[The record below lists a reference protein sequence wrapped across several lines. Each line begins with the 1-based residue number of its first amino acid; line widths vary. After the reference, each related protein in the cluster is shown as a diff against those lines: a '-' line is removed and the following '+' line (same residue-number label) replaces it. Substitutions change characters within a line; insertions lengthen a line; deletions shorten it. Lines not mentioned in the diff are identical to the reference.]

1 LLLAI
6 LILSLLSLWPPVL
19 LFPAVASHNNDK
31 DNSDENFEEDFEEED
46 SIQLCCTWG
55 MELDDGVLTYN
66 IDDDSSSEEQDAV
79 RSAIEEWDSKIDTLE
94 LEPVSSIKN
103 SNIKIEFQDNSE
115 RVIEGEEIAGQTITT
130 FDQDGLLEN
139 SKISISRSVQ
149 AYAFDPSTIEQ
160 IAKHE
165 IGHALGL
172 GHANFDGNLMA
183 ERVDDGTDNISECE
197 IKAVIETNYW
207 KLGNDNNVV
216 SDTSP
221 SFSIDDITTCDGQDE
236 S

>member
-1 LLLAI
+1 MLLGI
-6 LILSLLSLWPPVL
+6 LILSLISLWPPVL
-19 LFPAVASHNNDK
+19 IYQAVASHNNHK
-31 DNSDENFEEDFEEED
+31 DNSDENFEEDFEDED

-94 LEPVSSIKN
+94 FETVSSIKN
-103 SNIKIEFQDNSE
+103 SNIKIEFQDKSDK
-115 RVIEGEEIAGQTITT
+115 VIEGEEIAGQTITT

-139 SKISISRSVQ
+139 AEITISRSVQ
-149 AYAFDPSTIEQ
+149 AYGFDPSTIEQ

-183 ERVDDGTDNISECE
+183 EQVDDGTDNISDCE
-197 IKAVIETNYW
+197 IKAVIESNYW
-207 KLGNDNNVV
+207 KLGNYLNVD

-221 SFSIDDITTCDGQDE
+221 SFSIKDSTTCDGEDE

>member
-1 LLLAI
+1 M
-6 LILSLLSLWPPVL
+6 
-19 LFPAVASHNNDK
+19 

-55 MELDDGVLTYN
+55 IELDDGVLTYS

>member
-1 LLLAI
+1 MLFGI
-6 LILSLLSLWPPVL
+6 LILSLISLWPPVL
-19 LFPAVASHNNDK
+19 LFQAVASHNNDK

-55 MELDDGVLTYN
+55 IDLDDGVLRYN
-66 IDDDSSSEEQDAV
+66 IDEDSSSEEQDAV

-94 LEPVSSIKN
+94 LETVSSIKN
-103 SNIKIEFQDNSE
+103 SDIKIEFQDKSE
-115 RVIEGEEIAGQTITT
+115 KVIEGEEIAGQTITT
-130 FDQDGLLEN
+130 FDQDGLLDNAE
-139 SKISISRSVQ
+139 ITISRSVQ
-149 AYAFDPSTIEQ
+149 AYGFDHSTIGQ

-183 ERVDDGTDNISECE
+183 EQVDDGTDTISECE

-207 KLGNDNNVV
+207 ILGNDINVV
-216 SDTSP
+216 GNTSP
-221 SFSIDDITTCDGQDE
+221 SFSIDDSTTCDGEDE
-236 S
+236 R